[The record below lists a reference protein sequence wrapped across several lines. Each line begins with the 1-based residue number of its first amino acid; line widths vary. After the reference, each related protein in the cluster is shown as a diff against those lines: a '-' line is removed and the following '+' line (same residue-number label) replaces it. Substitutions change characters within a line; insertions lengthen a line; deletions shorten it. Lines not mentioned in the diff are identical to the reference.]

1 MYKENYGLS
10 NSLTEIFYDFHTDPI
25 LIIDSGNY
33 IKANKMFIENFGHL
47 VRSRTNNHHSQMV
60 AELINPEKLCFS
72 THCDPESVS
81 LIEIIKNKD
90 EWKEKELVLKS
101 KLNEKIYMFT
111 FYQLENIYNKRIICI
126 FKDTTHIH
134 QLQMV
139 KSQVEFRSVIMGC
152 LTHELRTPVN
162 CALSILKTL
171 EDYIEPTEEAR
182 KLLNICQSTIEML
195 RCLTEDFLDFTRFE
209 NKKGLPIKV
218 ELFNLSHMMSDIQ
231 SIFEFQ
237 AEEKNLKF
245 KINICKFFLNSK
257 FYFL

>member
-1 MYKENYGLS
+1 MPEGDK
-10 NSLTEIFYDFHTDPI
+10 IF
-25 LIIDSGNY
+25 
-33 IKANKMFIENFGHL
+33 
-47 VRSRTNNHHSQMV
+47 
-60 AELINPEKLCFS
+60 
-72 THCDPESVS
+72 
-81 LIEIIKNKD
+81 
-90 EWKEKELVLKS
+90 
-101 KLNEKIYMFT
+101 MFT
-111 FYQLENIYNKRIICI
+111 FSRLENIYNNQSVCI

-134 QLQMV
+134 QLQKA
-139 KSQVEFRSVIMGC
+139 KSQIEFRSVIMGC

-171 EDYIEPTEEAR
+171 EDYIEDSEEAHR
-182 KLLNICQSTIEML
+182 LLKICTGTIEML
-195 RCLTEDFLDFTRFE
+195 SSLTEDFLDFTRFE
-209 NKKGLPIKV
+209 NKKDLPIKV